1 MISGPKGEADQKK
14 SCRHTVQNANG
25 GQRSSFIKIIGII
38 FSFLIFFASSDSCTF
53 LAIPNR
59 LLFLARR
66 LQLEIILDRL
76 MLFSNLNDYV
86 LSTQEIIFDVCCFL
100 VLIENNSNI

>member
-1 MISGPKGEADQKK
+1 MSGPKGETLQKD
-14 SCRHTVQNANG
+14 SYRHTVQNVNG
-25 GQRSSFIKIIGII
+25 GQRSSFIKIIGIM
-38 FSFLIFFASSDSCTF
+38 FPFLIFFASSDSCTF

-59 LLFLARR
+59 LLFLTRR

-86 LSTQEIIFDVCCFL
+86 LSTQEIIFGVCCFL
-100 VLIENNSNI
+100 ALIENN